1 MGLLATYAAVVG
13 GFTAGVQMVRG
24 IVRGAGKL
32 IEGDARG
39 AHAEAAG
46 GFGAP
51 VVSACSQVCRLGEDV
66 FQSAAALSG
75 GKEEENWEG
84 VGQPAGSRRW

>member
-13 GFTAGVQMVRG
+13 VFTAGVQMVRG

-32 IEGDARG
+32 IEGDVRG
-39 AHAEAAG
+39 AFTEAAG
-46 GFGAP
+46 GFVAP
-51 VVSACSQVCRLGEDV
+51 VVSACNQVCHLGEDV

-75 GKEEENWEG
+75 GRDEENWED

>member
-1 MGLLATYAAVVG
+1 VVG

-32 IEGDARG
+32 IEGDVQG
-39 AHAEAAG
+39 ALTEAAG
-46 GFGAP
+46 GFVAP
-51 VVSACSQVCRLGEDV
+51 VVSACNQVCRLGEDV

-75 GKEEENWEG
+75 GKEQENWEG